1 MVLCYTVGKVRGF
14 NKMYEERND
23 FNPNANP
30 NYHLNNNEMN
40 WNNYPGQGY
49 YYQVMM
55 EAERKANEKE
65 KRKKVITTILAII
78 GGFQLLSF
86 IIGITLTSF
95 TSSETDLTE
104 EPAKKETFTATGY
117 DFVVNADEG
126 WEDILGLYGSDD
138 DFDMELYNGD
148 MDIVLMVQAY
158 NKTELGEDVTAKN
171 FKELYT
177 VSEEEDNSLHEIAPN
192 RFFYEDDNK
201 MIYSYIFTW
210 DDDETYYYCYTIDRK
225 ESDEL
230 LWVMAGGDPDDLMEH
245 REEFEDIV
253 EGIE

>member
-1 MVLCYTVGKVRGF
+1 
-14 NKMYEERND
+14 MYNERN
-23 FNPNANP
+23 N
-30 NYHLNNNEMN
+30 NYSNDNNSNNNYQVNNNYRVNNNEMN
-40 WNNYPGQGY
+40 WNNYPGQEY
-49 YYQVMM
+49 YNFAMM
-55 EAERKANEKE
+55 EAERKANEKA
-65 KRKKVITTILAII
+65 KRKKVITMILAII

-104 EPAKKETFTATGY
+104 EPAQKEKFTATGY
-117 DFVVNADEG
+117 DFVVNADES
-126 WEDILGLYGSDD
+126 WKDILGLYGFDD
-138 DFDMELYNGD
+138 DFDMVLNNGD

-201 MIYSYIFTW
+201 MIYSNIFTW
-210 DDDETYYYCYTIDRK
+210 DDDETYYYCYTVDRK

-230 LWVMAGGDPDDLMEH
+230 LWVMVGGNPDDLMEH
-245 REEFEDIV
+245 REEFEAIV